1 MWGTVT
7 QCMLLCSMLKDVSPM
22 AVGSRLSWN
31 NGDETPKVTAITGA
45 AAKLHLQ
52 LKLGSDRL
60 GKVGAAAAAF
70 PNSFFAYAYNSAWL
84 LQNVRPSVGS
94 SATPGWDPMFFSN
107 EAKTWS
113 RKLNFEF
120 SRQNFPLHR
129 FGMICS

>member
-1 MWGTVT
+1 
-7 QCMLLCSMLKDVSPM
+7 M

-60 GKVGAAAAAF
+60 GKVGAAAATAF

-84 LQNVRPSVGS
+84 LQNVRRPSVGS
-94 SATPGWDPMFFSN
+94 SATPRWDPVFFSN
-107 EAKTWS
+107 EAKT
-113 RKLNFEF
+113 
-120 SRQNFPLHR
+120 
-129 FGMICS
+129 